1 MGMAQNTGKWA
12 EAVVWGMCVL
22 SILTWQFLFLG
33 VVFLEKEIMC
43 KQICLMLE
51 LFPNIAMSLE
61 QFAYSKQTF

>member
-1 MGMAQNTGKWA
+1 
-12 EAVVWGMCVL
+12 MCVL